1 MDTCNLCKKQVDE
14 RSTQDQAGYSLCL
27 TCSNQ
32 YTDEELV
39 EIMEDQ
45 Q

>member
-1 MDTCNLCKKQVDE
+1 MDKCNVCKKQVDE
-14 RSTQDQAGYSLCL
+14 RSTHSLCL

-39 EIMEDQ
+39 EIMENQ
-45 Q
+45 